1 MKKFLALMGILL
13 LLLLAILQFILPRTV
28 ENILATQITKAT
40 AATEVDVSLSSSP
53 NFRIALGEIDRSH
66 ATASAGYIGDIN
78 FKNLT
83 LDAEK
88 VSLDVLELLFPTK
101 DLSAQLRTQKILQH
115 ADNIQLRGVITQD
128 ELKNFIAKQDGKF
141 EDPQV
146 SINKDEATATAK
158 VKFLG
163 RTVDLDVAGTF
174 LVNNGSIYFHMT
186 RLNSNSILS
195 RVNIDTFL
203 SDIKILDGAILPLN
217 LKFDSVELREGEA
230 VITAIGAVQ

>member
-40 AATEVDVSLSSSP
+40 AAAEVDVSLSSSP
-53 NFRIALGEIDRSH
+53 NFRIALGEMDKTH

-88 VSLDVLELLFPTK
+88 VRLDVLELLFPTK

>member
-217 LKFDSVELREGEA
+217 LKFDFVELREGEA